1 MSIQVELSGA
11 GDKVNKQRVITKRLV
26 EPGNDSA
33 YDASVKS
40 GRVPPKSV

>member
-1 MSIQVELSGA
+1 VSIQVELSGA

-33 YDASVKS
+33 YDASLKS
-40 GRVPPKSV
+40 DRVPPKSV